1 MNLVNFKNIKNME
14 LSNFL
19 YGNIYLYHMKNNIIN
34 TNIENTNIYVDLSDE
49 EFLSIINTYN
59 LPAFITQSIYAI
71 ERLQDIN
78 NKNE

>member
-1 MNLVNFKNIKNME
+1 MN
-14 LSNFL
+14 
-19 YGNIYLYHMKNNIIN
+19 NNIIN

-59 LPAFITQSIYAI
+59 SPAFITQSIYAI

>member
-1 MNLVNFKNIKNME
+1 MN
-14 LSNFL
+14 
-19 YGNIYLYHMKNNIIN
+19 NNIIN

-59 LPAFITQSIYAI
+59 LPAFITQSKYAI

-78 NKNE
+78 NKNEE